1 MSALDSVLAD
11 LVESDR
17 QCGYVTV
24 GREALETLIGEWLAR
39 GDQISLLCSLLAR
52 AQTELVAAWGP
63 RVLTPPSHRSQET
76 ILHELNSATAQQAK
90 TIAHHRHAIRKDL
103 AARLK
108 HVLRSV
114 IADIHQ
120 HVIQALLNGRS
131 ELAERLESERQTVQI
146 VIGAIDATVNRLMA
160 QELAKISREGDGNRA
175 PSA

>member
-17 QCGYVTV
+17 ECAYVTV
-24 GREALETLIGEWLAR
+24 KREPLETLIEEWLAR

-52 AQTELVAAWGP
+52 ARKELAVAWTP
-63 RVLTPPSHRSQET
+63 RVLTQTSPQSQES
-76 ILHELNSATAQQAK
+76 ILHALNCATAQQGT

-108 HVLRSV
+108 QVLRSA
-114 IADIHQ
+114 IAEIHQ
-120 HVIQALLNGRS
+120 HITEALLKGQS

-146 VIGAIDATVNRLMA
+146 IISTIDAMVNRLMA
-160 QELAKISREGDGNRA
+160 QELAKVGQQGDKNAA
-175 PSA
+175 PSV